1 MATIYEVSE
10 LAGVSLAT
18 VSRVLNNSDRVKE
31 TTRVKVQEAMA
42 ALDYRPNSM
51 AQSLASKRTNSIGIL
66 VPELHGPFFG
76 TMLSGIEAELRNAGK
91 HAIITVGHSDREK
104 ELDGIEFLISRNV
117 DALILHVDA
126 VSDEYLH
133 KLSDNGT
140 PVVLIN
146 RRVAALA
153 DSCISLN
160 NQQGGYLATR
170 AVLDQG
176 HRQVAYISGPLWKND
191 AAERLLGHQQALA
204 DKGLAFNSALTREG
218 DFQETGGKEAM
229 RQLLASGLA
238 FTAVVCGNDE
248 MAAAAMEV
256 ASKSGLLIPEQLSVI
271 GFDNINFC
279 RYLHPK
285 LSTIEYPIDAM
296 GQMAARWV
304 LRHVYKNNKLLIQNI
319 FEPRLYH
326 RASITPPAA

>member
-31 TTRVKVQEAMA
+31 TTRIKVQEAMT

-51 AQSLASKRTNSIGIL
+51 AQSLASNRTNSIGIL

-91 HAIITVGHSDREK
+91 HAIITVGHSEQDK

-126 VSDEYLH
+126 VSDEYLAR
-133 KLSDNGT
+133 LSQNGT

-146 RRVAALA
+146 RRVPALG
-153 DSCISLN
+153 DNCISLD
-160 NQQGGYLATR
+160 NQQGGYIATR

-176 HRQVAYISGPLWKND
+176 HRQIAYISGPLWKND
-191 AAERLLGHQQALA
+191 AAERLLGHKQALA
-204 DKGLAFNSALTREG
+204 EAGLVFDPALMHEG

-229 RQLLASGLA
+229 RQLIASGQA
-238 FTAVVCGNDE
+238 FTAVVCANDE

-256 ASKSGLLIPEQLSVI
+256 ASESGLVIPDQVSII

-285 LSTIEYPIDAM
+285 LSTIEYPINAM

-304 LRHVYKNNKLLIQNI
+304 LRHVYKNDELLIQNI
-319 FEPRLYH
+319 FEPRLNN